1 MRAYV
6 SLWSADLLDLGSA
19 VDRLDAHVE
28 GFHLD
33 IMDGHFVRELL
44 FGADTVQ
51 ALSRRASAGL
61 VDVHLMV
68 TNADQW
74 IAPFSDAG
82 AQMLT
87 VHPQS
92 CTDVVQTLAEIE
104 AHGVRAGLAITTDL
118 SVAYAASHLEVVDR
132 IVMMGTEIGIKG
144 VDIDPDVYTRVKQLA
159 AFRDRSAR
167 KPEIIVD
174 GGIRR
179 YTVPKLAE
187 AGADGV
193 VPGSLVFG
201 EHDWLDGVR
210 FIHQQVRAAES
221 IP

>member
-6 SLWSADLLDLGSA
+6 SLWSADLLDLASA

-28 GFHLD
+28 GFHVD
-33 IMDGHFVRELL
+33 VMDGHFVRELL
-44 FGADTVQ
+44 FGAATVQ
-51 ALSRRASAGL
+51 ALSRATAGL

-68 TNADQW
+68 TDADQW

-92 CTDVVQTLAEIE
+92 CTDVVQTLANIK
-104 AHGVRAGLAITTDL
+104 AHGVRAGLAVTTDL
-118 SVAYAASHLEVVDR
+118 SVAYAASHLEAVDR

-144 VDIDPDVYTRVKQLA
+144 ADIDPGVYTRVKELA
-159 AFRDRSAR
+159 ALRARSAR

-179 YTVPKLAE
+179 HTVPRLAE

-201 EHDWLDGVR
+201 ERDWLDGVR
-210 FIHQQVRAAES
+210 FIHQQVPAASS

>member
-6 SLWSADLLDLGSA
+6 SLWSADLLDLASA
-19 VDRLDAHVE
+19 VARLDAHVE
-28 GFHLD
+28 GFHVD

-51 ALSRRASAGL
+51 ALSRATAGL

-68 TNADQW
+68 TDADQW

-92 CTDVVQTLAEIE
+92 CTDVVQTLANIK

-118 SVAYAASHLEVVDR
+118 SVAYAASHLEAVDR

-144 VDIDPDVYTRVKQLA
+144 ADIDPGVYTRVKELA
-159 AFRDRSAR
+159 ALRARSAR

-179 YTVPKLAE
+179 HTVPRLAE

-201 EHDWLDGVR
+201 DRDWLDGVR
-210 FIHQQVRAAES
+210 FIHQQVPAAES

>member
-1 MRAYV
+1 
-6 SLWSADLLDLGSA
+6 
-19 VDRLDAHVE
+19 
-28 GFHLD
+28 
-33 IMDGHFVRELL
+33 
-44 FGADTVQ
+44 
-51 ALSRRASAGL
+51 
-61 VDVHLMV
+61 MV
-68 TNADQW
+68 TSADQW

-92 CTDVVQTLAEIE
+92 CTDVVRTLAEIK

-118 SVAYAASHLEVVDR
+118 SVTYAADHLEVVDR
-132 IVMMGTEIGIKG
+132 ILMMGTEIGIKG
-144 VDIDPDVYTRVKQLA
+144 VEIDPDVYARVKELSA
-159 AFRDRSAR
+159 LRDRSAR
-167 KPEIIVD
+167 KPEIVVD

-179 YTVPKLAE
+179 HTVPRLAE

-210 FIHQQVRAAES
+210 FIHQQVPAAES

>member
-6 SLWSADLLDLGSA
+6 SLWSADLLDLNSA

-33 IMDGHFVRELL
+33 IMDGRFVNELL
-44 FGADTVQ
+44 FGPDTVQ
-51 ALSRRASAGL
+51 ALSRRTPAAL
-61 VDVHLMV
+61 IDVHLMV
-68 TNADQW
+68 SDADEW
-74 IAPFSDAG
+74 VARFSDSG

-92 CTDVVQTLAEIE
+92 CANVSDTLREIE
-104 AHGVRAGLAITTDL
+104 NRGVKPSLAITTDL
-118 SVAYAASHLEVVDR
+118 SVAVATEHLEAVDR

-144 VDIDPDVYTRVKQLA
+144 IDIDPGVFDRVRDLVLA
-159 AFRDRSAR
+159 RNRSNR
-167 KPEIIVD
+167 KPEIVID

-179 YTVPKLAE
+179 HTVPRLAE

-201 EHDWLDGVR
+201 EQDWLDGVR
-210 FIHQQVRAAES
+210 FIHDEAPAAERVS
-221 IP
+221 